1 MRKYNCE
8 VCNEVFFVLKNRTKH
23 MEECHPEVNQDE
35 KSLRKGRNGV
45 RKCDY
50 CSALIRSSDLHD
62 HTSTCE
68 AFQSMVQK
76 HKEKDHISFSYAKLV
91 NCEFV
96 IKKGS

>member
-1 MRKYNCE
+1 MIFKL
-8 VCNEVFFVLKNRTKH
+8 FFLLLSDEYSSIFRVVL
-23 MEECHPEVNQDE
+23 
-35 KSLRKGRNGV
+35 
-45 RKCDY
+45 CDY

-62 HTSTCE
+62 HISTCE